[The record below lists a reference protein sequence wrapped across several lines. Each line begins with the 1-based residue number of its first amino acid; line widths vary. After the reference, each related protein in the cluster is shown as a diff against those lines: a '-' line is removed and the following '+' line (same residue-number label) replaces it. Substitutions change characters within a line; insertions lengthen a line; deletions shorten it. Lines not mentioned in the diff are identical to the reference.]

1 MNVKEIVKEL
11 NEALELVSMI
21 KVSHEAVDVMATAK
35 QKVRM
40 AIAALNEAESSKVT
54 PKAKEAADNG

>member
-1 MNVKEIVKEL
+1 MNAKEIVNEL
-11 NEALELVSMI
+11 SEALELVSMI

-40 AIAALNEAESSKVT
+40 AIAALNEAESYKAT
-54 PKAKEAADNG
+54 PKSKGATDNG

>member
-1 MNVKEIVKEL
+1 MNVKEIVNEL

-35 QKVRM
+35 QKIRVAM
-40 AIAALNEAESSKVT
+40 AALNEAENTKGT
-54 PKAKEAADNG
+54 PKVKEAADNG

>member
-1 MNVKEIVKEL
+1 MDATKIVNEL

-35 QKVRM
+35 QKIRM

-54 PKAKEAADNG
+54 PKAEEAADNG